1 MSEKY
6 FYVQDS
12 RSYVGND
19 VLWWA
24 LGGGYTTNLLKA
36 EVFTFDRAKSLHL
49 SRNTD
54 IPWLKSYIDD
64 KTRPTVD
71 MQYIRRVDGL
81 KGTDLKIIKPK
92 KQRPTTG
99 KTRGNCPVCG
109 KITWDY
115 NPHENAYC
123 SVHNNPLDRV

>member
-24 LGGGYTTNLLKA
+24 LAGGYTTNLLKA
-36 EVFTFDRAKSLHL
+36 EVFTFDRARRIHL

-64 KTRPTVD
+64 KTRPAVD
-71 MQYIRRVDGL
+71 MQYIRREDGL
-81 KGTDLKIIKPK
+81 KGTGLKIIKPK
-92 KQRPTTG
+92 KKRPTTG
-99 KTRGNCPVCG
+99 KTRGNCPTCG

-123 SVHNNPLDRV
+123 SVHNNPWDRV